1 MVTTANNT
9 VENSVVDTLEELL
22 QRSVID
28 HEFRSELLNN
38 PEAFGILVD
47 TQNLVLPKS
56 VAPQDMLFM
65 ELVNEAAD
73 FAACT
78 RTCISGYTIRCDGET
93 FGGTPPGAPPC
104 RSTCI
109 SGYTVRCDGTT
120 L

>member
-1 MVTTANNT
+1 MATTTNNT
-9 VENSVVDTLEELL
+9 VENSVVDTLEQLL

-28 HEFRSELLNN
+28 HEFRTELLNN

-47 TQNLVLPKS
+47 TENLVLPKS

-73 FAACT
+73 FGACSN
-78 RTCISGYTIRCDGET
+78 TCISTYTIKCDGQSVGNPGCRSTCVSTYTIRCDG
-93 FGGTPPGAPPC
+93 
-104 RSTCI
+104 
-109 SGYTVRCDGTT
+109 TT

>member
-1 MVTTANNT
+1 MATTTNNT
-9 VENSVVDTLEELL
+9 VENSVVDTLEQLL

-28 HEFRSELLNN
+28 HEFRTELLNN

-47 TQNLVLPKS
+47 TENLVLPKS

-73 FAACT
+73 FAACSS
-78 RTCISGYTIRCDGET
+78 TCISGLTWKCDGYSIGGPGCRSTCISTYTIRCDG
-93 FGGTPPGAPPC
+93 
-104 RSTCI
+104 
-109 SGYTVRCDGTT
+109 TT

>member
-1 MVTTANNT
+1 MATTTNNT

-28 HEFRSELLNN
+28 LEFRTELLNN

-47 TQNLVLPKS
+47 TENLVLPKS

-73 FAACT
+73 FAAC
-78 RTCISGYTIRCDGET
+78 S
-93 FGGTPPGAPPC
+93 
-104 RSTCI
+104 STCI
-109 SGYTVRCDGTT
+109 SGFTIVCDGQSVAPPGCKSTCITGYTYRCDGTT
-120 L
+120 LS

>member
-1 MVTTANNT
+1 MATTTNNT
-9 VENSVVDTLEELL
+9 VENSVVDTLEQLL

-38 PEAFGILVD
+38 PEAFGLLVD
-47 TQNLVLPKS
+47 TENLVLPKS

-73 FAACT
+73 FAACSS
-78 RTCISGYTIRCDGET
+78 TCISGFTLRCDGESIGSPNCKNTCTTGYTIRCDGN
-93 FGGTPPGAPPC
+93 
-104 RSTCI
+104 
-109 SGYTVRCDGTT
+109 T

>member
-1 MVTTANNT
+1 MVTTTNNT
-9 VENSVVDTLEELL
+9 VENSVVDTLEQLL

-28 HEFRSELLNN
+28 HEFRNELLNN

-47 TQNLVLPKS
+47 TENLVLPKS

-73 FAACT
+73 LAACSS
-78 RTCISGYTIRCDGET
+78 TCISGLSLRCDGQSIAPPGCKSTCITGYTIRCDG
-93 FGGTPPGAPPC
+93 
-104 RSTCI
+104 
-109 SGYTVRCDGTT
+109 TT